1 VTPHIE
7 LRIVAAASRPSNLG
21 TETHAAEWKTQPSRP
36 AQQEKLPSW
45 PGITDMDIPR
55 LVLLGLVVMDGLV
68 LFYTLKWLLRRGW
81 IDTSKDRVRR
91 GTGHA
96 LLGLEEFIRPSVE
109 YVRQA
114 EQVEQKEEDDLDNLE
129 DEREQVVA
137 DLSVSLGRDPVD
149 HDEVRRQLA
158 SALRAGLDW
167 REVYATAVQD
177 ELTARPFRAPWMP
190 PVWRV
195 APRE

>member
-1 VTPHIE
+1 
-7 LRIVAAASRPSNLG
+7 
-21 TETHAAEWKTQPSRP
+21 
-36 AQQEKLPSW
+36 
-45 PGITDMDIPR
+45 MDISR
-55 LVLLGLVVMDGLV
+55 LALLALVIMDGFV
-68 LFYTLKWLLRRGW
+68 LFYTLKWLRRRGW

-109 YVRQA
+109 HVRQA

-137 DLSVSLGRDPVD
+137 DLSVSLGRDPID
-149 HDEVRRQLA
+149 HEEVRRQLA

-167 REVYATAVQD
+167 REVYARAVRD